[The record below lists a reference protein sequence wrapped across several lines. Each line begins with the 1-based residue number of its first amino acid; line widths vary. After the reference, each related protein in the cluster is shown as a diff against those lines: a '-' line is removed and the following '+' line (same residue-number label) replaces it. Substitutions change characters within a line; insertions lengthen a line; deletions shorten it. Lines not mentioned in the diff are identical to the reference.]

1 MVVCII
7 EPIFRSSS
15 VADQVLERKKEDSHV
30 KKGSPGLPFFKG
42 QYLFQ
47 TTGERRKS
55 EKWFQTNL
63 EIGVLKTKKKFV

>member
-1 MVVCII
+1 V
-7 EPIFRSSS
+7 
-15 VADQVLERKKEDSHV
+15 ERKKEDSHV